1 MKRTTLCAA
10 LMAAT
15 IGLGGLAAPEPA
27 EAGGSFSIYVS
38 PKSERGKQKVER
50 GLKLF
55 SHIQQRRAAR
65 RGRNNSAYVEQN
77 GSGNTAGIYQRGSGH
92 DASIAQNGND
102 NAFGIFQ
109 FGKGTS
115 GHAHQNGDGQAGLLF
130 QGGW

>member
-1 MKRTTLCAA
+1 MNRTTFYAA
-10 LMAAT
+10 LIAAA
-15 IGLGGLAAPEPA
+15 LGAGAMTVPEPA
-27 EAGGSFSIYVS
+27 DAGGSFSFYFS
-38 PKSERGKQKVER
+38 PKSEKGQKKLSR
-50 GLKLF
+50 GLRVF

-65 RGRNNSAYVEQN
+65 RGRDNTAHVEQH

-92 DASIAQNGND
+92 DASISQYGND

-115 GHAHQNGDGQAGLLF
+115 GHVSQHGDGQAGLLF

>member
-1 MKRTTLCAA
+1 MNRNTVFAA
-10 LMAAT
+10 LVAA
-15 IGLGGLAAPEPA
+15 GLGAGAMTAPEPVDA
-27 EAGGSFSIYVS
+27 GSFSLFIS
-38 PKSERGKQKVER
+38 PKTERGKQRVER
-50 GLKLF
+50 GLKVF
-55 SHIQQRRAAR
+55 SRIQQRRAAR

-92 DASIAQNGND
+92 DASIGQYGND

-115 GHAHQNGDGQAGLLF
+115 GHVSQHGDGQAGLLF